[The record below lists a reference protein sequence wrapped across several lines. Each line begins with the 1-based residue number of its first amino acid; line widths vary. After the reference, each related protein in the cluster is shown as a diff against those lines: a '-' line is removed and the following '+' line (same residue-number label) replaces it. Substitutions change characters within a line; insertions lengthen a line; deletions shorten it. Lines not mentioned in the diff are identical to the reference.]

1 MKNKIVYVL
10 TKHSLFYQAVMDMDT
25 YLKKKKHDQLL

>member
-10 TKHSLFYQAVMDMDT
+10 TKHSLFYQAVVDMDT
-25 YLKKKKHDQLL
+25 NLKKKHDQLL